1 MFSKDPELDHL
12 ARLVHSALIEFHEI
26 DQKKS
31 NPFEG
36 MCYCASVCLK
46 KLVGNKVILWKT
58 RDHNNQYS
66 LDFDDK
72 LDELLKIESEIITKS
87 DTNFGFHSGPI
98 L

>member
-1 MFSKDPELDHL
+1 MVESESRHFLMYL
-12 ARLVHSALIEFHEI
+12 GFA
-26 DQKKS
+26 
-31 NPFEG
+31 
-36 MCYCASVCLK
+36 
-46 KLVGNKVILWKT
+46 